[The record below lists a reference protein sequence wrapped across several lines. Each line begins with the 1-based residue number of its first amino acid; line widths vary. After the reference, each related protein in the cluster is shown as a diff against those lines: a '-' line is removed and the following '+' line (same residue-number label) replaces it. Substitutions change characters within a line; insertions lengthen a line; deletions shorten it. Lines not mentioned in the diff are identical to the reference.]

1 MTLTDRIQHTQI
13 NTQPNIG
20 FRHHNGKW
28 QVIEYQPPQY
38 NKKHWTK
45 NNAGRRRSTKVLKE
59 FTTRTDAEDYAERI
73 RQQHKAH

>member
-20 FRHHNGKW
+20 FRHHDGKW

-38 NKKHWTK
+38 NKK
-45 NNAGRRRSTKVLKE
+45 
-59 FTTRTDAEDYAERI
+59 
-73 RQQHKAH
+73 